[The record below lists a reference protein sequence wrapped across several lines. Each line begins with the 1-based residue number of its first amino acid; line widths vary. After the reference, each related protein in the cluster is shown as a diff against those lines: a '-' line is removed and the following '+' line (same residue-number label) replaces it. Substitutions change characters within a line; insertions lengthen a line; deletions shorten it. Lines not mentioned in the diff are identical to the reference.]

1 MEATRNLL
9 YRIITWNDIM
19 KLIIDSREPKTYKN
33 KIRIWFAKIGVD
45 CEIKELR
52 QGDYQYGK
60 TVIERKEILDFQG
73 SVYSGRLKKQQ
84 YKLLQQQANEQ
95 THPYII
101 LQGPYRKLQQA
112 GKSIPKMH
120 VMTQEQFYGAISS
133 LEEHGISV
141 IRTDTAGIQEFCICL
156 EKLVR
161 HYNNEKPIVIE
172 PILKSHTMD
181 WDTQAIYNIKGIGKD
196 TAHHITNKISIYEL
210 LTLPKKNCITILTS
224 IDGIG
229 KKTAERII
237 NEVRSNIDG

>member
-1 MEATRNLL
+1 MENHTNILSRTPN
-9 YRIITWNDIM
+9 RIDNM
-19 KLIIDSREPKTYKN
+19 NLIIDSREPKEYKN
-33 KIRIWFAKIGVD
+33 KIRIWFAKIGID
-45 CEIKELR
+45 TEIQELR
-52 QGDYQYGK
+52 QGDYKYGK
-60 TVIERKEILDFQG
+60 TVIERKEIMDFQS

-84 YKLLQQQANEQ
+84 YKLLQQQAEEQ

-101 LQGPYRKLQQA
+101 LQGPYKKLQQA
-112 GKSIPKMH
+112 GRNIPKMH
-120 VMTQEQFYGAISS
+120 IMTQEQFYGAITS

-141 IRTDTAGIQEFCICL
+141 IRTDTKGINEFCICL
-156 EKLVR
+156 EKLIR

-196 TAHHITNKISIYEL
+196 TAHNITNKISIYEL
-210 LTLPKKNCITILTS
+210 LTLPKKNCMTILTS

-237 NEVRSNIDG
+237 DEVRSNIDG